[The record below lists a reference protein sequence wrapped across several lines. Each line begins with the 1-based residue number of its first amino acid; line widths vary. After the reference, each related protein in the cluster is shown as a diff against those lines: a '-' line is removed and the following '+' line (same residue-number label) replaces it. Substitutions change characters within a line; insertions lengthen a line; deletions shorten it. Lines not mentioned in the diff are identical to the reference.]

1 MELDSPIYWTT
12 IVSRPR
18 EEQTTK
24 YPARV
29 AQKAANFRVRVEV
42 DQEVGPLRK
51 TLLTALEHQA
61 VPERKGFTVYWE
73 TTLVNDHPIW
83 KDTEPVQPVI
93 SDT

>member
-1 MELDSPIYWTT
+1 MELDSPIYWTA
-12 IVSRPR
+12 IVSRSR

-61 VPERKGFTVYWE
+61 VTERKGFTVY
-73 TTLVNDHPIW
+73 
-83 KDTEPVQPVI
+83 
-93 SDT
+93 